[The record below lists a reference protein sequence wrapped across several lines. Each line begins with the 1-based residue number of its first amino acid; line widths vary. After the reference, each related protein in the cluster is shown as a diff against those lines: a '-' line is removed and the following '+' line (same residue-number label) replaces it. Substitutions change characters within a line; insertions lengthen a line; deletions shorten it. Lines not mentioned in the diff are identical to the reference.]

1 MKSKRL
7 RELAILAWR
16 MSHHCLEA
24 KGQQQDWFEAK
35 FAELI
40 LHECFHALH
49 QAGYGEAVEPVKKHF
64 LKNAELSNVATDYVV
79 NAFIEENK
87 DD

>member
-1 MKSKRL
+1 MKSRRL
-7 RELAILAWR
+7 RELAMLAWR

-24 KGQQQDWFEAK
+24 EGQQKDWVMAK
-35 FAELI
+35 YSELI

-64 LKNAELSNVATDYVV
+64 LKNEELVTGGHD
-79 NAFIEENK
+79 ENTSRT
-87 DD
+87 